1 LEELLKVS
9 KAKSGKSGRGKNNGM
24 PEKSAAEKESKASP
38 VPDVAVKDVIRL
50 RADIDKLIRSAA
62 EIIAQALIDAAKAGQ
77 VAPAKYLF
85 EAVGLYPVTE
95 ETMPK
100 PEGES
105 LAERLLKR
113 MGLPTEPVIDGED
126 GEKSGGVT

>member
-9 KAKSGKSGRGKNNGM
+9 KAKSGKSGIGKSKGM
-24 PEKSAAEKESKASP
+24 PEKSAAKEESKASP
-38 VPDVAVKDVIRL
+38 VPDAAVKDVIHL